1 MIKTMVKPLYDSKD
15 TIAEKYFLQTA

>member
-15 TIAEKYFLQTA
+15 TIS